1 MQCEIVTVGSRLCL
15 WRVKGWG
22 MTLGNVF
29 FMAIITS
36 LIWQWDMNFTSIH
49 CTCSSTATLNSCQIQ
64 FSRPWKFSLHMW
76 MSLDVNVLVYLH
88 IHLRYI
94 LTQDIYM
101 YIWEK
106 IPLALGSGW
115 ESLLLTVWT
124 MLDSTSWCPL
134 MSSEPRTKNTR
145 KSLLRIWA
153 LIVRYRANLLPWAK

>member
-1 MQCEIVTVGSRLCL
+1 MRLLPLGHAFVYDGSKVEE
-15 WRVKGWG
+15 WPWE
-22 MTLGNVF
+22 M
-29 FMAIITS
+29 
-36 LIWQWDMNFTSIH
+36 
-49 CTCSSTATLNSCQIQ
+49 CSSWQSSPPKYDNETWILLLYTVHVVLLLHLILENS
-64 FSRPWKFSLHMW
+64 WKFSLHMW

-101 YIWEK
+101 YIWER